1 VAGKPNGARVYLDTA
16 PVISVIK
23 REDGLWQD
31 GMKVL
36 LAMDRGDI
44 QVIAS
49 TLMLVE
55 LVGYKGDIP
64 AGAQDG
70 MIEKF
75 LRQSKIQWVEV
86 DLSIARE
93 ARELAK
99 THRLRG
105 PDATHLATAVRHDAD
120 YFMSRDAKFPY
131 GQRIGM
137 TKIMKPGVV
146 WNQTIDDLEV
156 DAQGDPSAEQAA
168 DQKAP

>member
-1 VAGKPNGARVYLDTA
+1 MAGKPIGARVYLDTA

-36 LAMDRGDI
+36 LAMERGDI

-64 AGAQDG
+64 AGPQDT
-70 MIEKF
+70 MIENF
-75 LRQSKIQWVEV
+75 LKQSKIQWVEV
-86 DLSIARE
+86 DVSIARE
-93 ARELAK
+93 ARQLAR

-105 PDATHLATAVRHDAD
+105 PDATHLATAVRHEAD

-131 GQRIGM
+131 GQRIGA
-137 TKIMKPGVV
+137 TKITKPAVV

-156 DAQGDPSAEQAA
+156 DAQGDPSGDQAA
-168 DQKAP
+168 DQNVR